1 MLAQASL
8 GSPRSAHVIVLGNE
22 KGGTG
27 KSTLAMHISMAL
39 LKTGQRLATIDLDSR
54 QKSLSRYIEN
64 RRVWAK
70 RAGIKL
76 ELPTHYQ
83 IARAQEAR
91 LEDNEAAEFACF
103 AEAITAV
110 ALSGTTSAGNREDR
124 LMRRN

>member
-54 QKSLSRYIEN
+54 QKSLSR
-64 RRVWAK
+64 
-70 RAGIKL
+70 
-76 ELPTHYQ
+76 
-83 IARAQEAR
+83 
-91 LEDNEAAEFACF
+91 
-103 AEAITAV
+103 
-110 ALSGTTSAGNREDR
+110 
-124 LMRRN
+124 